1 MKNAEEKSEAPDL
14 WLNNII
20 NGDCLSVLSQM
31 PDDSINLIIT
41 SPPYADQRKATYGG
55 IHPDKYIDWFM
66 PIAAELKRVMKP
78 DGSFILN
85 IKEKVVDGERHTYV
99 LELILAMKKQG
110 WLWTEEYLWHKRN
123 CTPGKWSNRFRDSW
137 ERCLQ
142 FNKNK
147 KFQMFQDEVMVPTGD
162 WAKSRLKNLGDNDKV
177 RFNSQVGSGF
187 GKNISKW
194 VGREMAYPTN
204 VLHLASE
211 CGNKNHSAAFPET
224 LPTWFI
230 KLFSKPGDII
240 LDPFLGSGTTAV
252 AAKKLDRSYVGIE
265 IKEEYCNTALS
276 NLSEA
281 KVNKED
287 TSEIKAR
294 SSQTKEPIQP
304 SLL

>member
-1 MKNAEEKSEAPDL
+1 MSATFQKLQTQNK
-14 WLNNII
+14 WQNNVI
-20 NGDCLSVLSQM
+20 NGDCLDVLRQM

-41 SPPYADQRKATYGG
+41 SPPYADQRKSTYGG
-55 IHPDKYIDWFM
+55 IHPDKYVEWFM

-123 CTPGKWSNRFRDSW
+123 TTPGKWSNRFRDSW

-142 FNKNK
+142 FNKDR

-162 WAKSRLKNLGDNDKV
+162 WAKSRLKNLSENDKI

-194 VGREMAYPTN
+194 IGRDMAYPTN

-211 CGNKNHSAAFPET
+211 CGNKNHSAAFPES

-230 KLFSKPGDII
+230 KLFSKPGDLV
-240 LDPFLGSGTTAV
+240 LDPFLGSGTTAL
-252 AAKKLDRSYVGIE
+252 AAKKLERDYIGIE
-265 IKEEYCNTALS
+265 IKEDYYHLALS
-276 NLSEA
+276 NLSGTKAVKE
-281 KVNKED
+281 NKE
-287 TSEIKAR
+287 TKTKKEQSE
-294 SSQTKEPIQP
+294 EPVQP
-304 SLL
+304 SLI